1 MNESQALQSQYD
13 DSQYHPDDVL
23 PHGSIIPKDVIAS
36 IEGVVACV
44 MSSLQEKTLPQLEGK
59 GFGLAQCRS
68 FTSILMVLQFC
79 HSLLMDN
86 RTTTT
91 REVYYFFV
99 THFRSQKECDAAI
112 WDAASMLRIPRS
124 ALGLT
129 ASPKGEFCCWR
140 VPNAQPSFCLME
152 ESLHDYQI

>member
-1 MNESQALQSQYD
+1 MYESQEPSQD
-13 DSQYHPDDVL
+13 EDSEHQ
-23 PHGSIIPKDVIAS
+23 HGDTTTPQQQPRSVTPIDVIAS
-36 IEGVVACV
+36 IEGVVASV
-44 MSSLQEKTLPQLEGK
+44 MESLQEQNFPQLQGK

-79 HSLLMDN
+79 HALLMDN

-91 REVYYFFV
+91 REVFYFFV

-112 WDAASMLRIPRS
+112 WDAASLLQIPRS

-129 ASPKGEFCCWR
+129 ASPKGEISGS
-140 VPNAQPSFCLME
+140 A
-152 ESLHDYQI
+152 I